1 MRILML
7 SDVIPPENVG
17 GGGKIVWELAK
28 GLHQGGH
35 DVRLIATTRGAYFEE
50 VREGILTYHLHSD
63 YRYRYNAYIGLYN
76 PQTISHLRR
85 LYAALKP
92 DVINAANVHIHLSY
106 SSLSL
111 AKRLGIPLVF
121 NAHEVMPF
129 AYAKVDHYINA
140 ATPCEVDASAFRLPP
155 LYNLRQMR
163 TRYNPLRNIAIR
175 RILTNAPTR
184 RLACSHTLKLALEA
198 NDLPPFEV
206 AHNGIDP
213 ATMLASESA
222 IESLRD
228 RLGLR
233 GRRVILFAGRLSVGK
248 GSRQILAALAK
259 IAEQIP
265 DVALLCL
272 TTATPAEQGIEGSEY
287 TALREK
293 HIVQGGWLEGE
304 TLAAAYHLA
313 DVVVF
318 PSITHDPFGLV
329 NLEAMAARKPVVA
342 TCFGGAREVVVDSE
356 TGYLV
361 NPLQIDGFAD
371 RLTRL
376 LHDPEL
382 RRRMGEAGYQRVNQ
396 HFTLD
401 RLVRQ
406 METVLSDVQS
416 NASISSE

>member
-17 GGGKIVWELAK
+17 GGGKIAWELAK
-28 GLHQGGH
+28 GLHRAGH
-35 DVRLIATTRGAYFEE
+35 DVQLIATTRGAYFEE
-50 VREGILTYHLHSD
+50 IRDGIPTYHLHSD

-76 PQTISHLRR
+76 PQTLPHLRR
-85 LYAALKP
+85 LYAQIKP
-92 DVINAANVHIHLSY
+92 DVLNAANVHIHLSY

-111 AKRLGIPLVF
+111 AKRMGIPVVF
-121 NAHEVMPF
+121 NAHEVMAF

-140 ATPCEVDASAFRLPP
+140 ETPCDVDPSAFRLPP
-155 LYNLRQMR
+155 FYNLRQAR
-163 TRYNPLRNIAIR
+163 LRYNPLRNPIIK
-175 RILTNAPTR
+175 RILTNAPVR

-198 NDLPPFEV
+198 NNLPSFEV
-206 AHNGIDP
+206 AHNGIDLK
-213 ATMLASESA
+213 TLEASSEA
-222 IESLRD
+222 IEALRD

-233 GRRVILFAGRLSVGK
+233 GRRVILFAGRLRVGK

-259 IAEQIP
+259 VAEQLP

-272 TTATPAEQGIEGSEY
+272 TTATPAEQGIDAPEY
-287 TALREK
+287 AHLREN

-342 TCFGGAREVVVDSE
+342 TCFGGAREVVVDGE

-361 NPLQIDGFAD
+361 NPLQTEQLAE

-376 LHDPEL
+376 LQDADL
-382 RRRMGEAGYQRVNQ
+382 RERLGAAGYERVMR

-401 RLVRQ
+401 RLVNQ
-406 METVLSDVQS
+406 METVLTET
-416 NASISSE
+416 AKKHA

>member
-17 GGGKIVWELAK
+17 GGGKIAWELAK
-28 GLHQGGH
+28 GLRHAGH
-35 DVRLIATTRGAYFEE
+35 DVHLIATTRGAYFEE
-50 VREGILTYHLHSD
+50 LRDGIPTYHIHSD

-76 PQTISHLRR
+76 PQTLPHLRR
-85 LYAALKP
+85 LYAQIKP
-92 DVINAANVHIHLSY
+92 DVLNAANVHIHLSY

-111 AKRLGIPLVF
+111 AKRMGIPVVF

-140 ATPCEVDASAFRLPP
+140 NTPCDVDASAFRLPP

-163 TRYNPLRNIAIR
+163 LRYNPLRNLLIR
-175 RILTNAPTR
+175 RILAHAPAH

-198 NDLPPFEV
+198 NGLPPFEV
-206 AHNGIDP
+206 AHNGINP
-213 ATMLASESA
+213 ETMRASSEV
-222 IESLRD
+222 IEALRE

-248 GSRQILAALAK
+248 GSRQILAALTK
-259 IAEQIP
+259 VAEQVP
-265 DVALLCL
+265 HVALLCL
-272 TTATPAEQGIEGSEY
+272 TTATPAEQGIDAPEY
-287 TALREK
+287 AQLRER

-304 TLAAAYHLA
+304 TLAAAYHLS

-342 TCFGGAREVVVDSE
+342 TCFGGAREVVVDGE

-361 NPLQIDGFAD
+361 NPLQIDQLAE

-376 LHDPEL
+376 LLDADL
-382 RRRMGEAGYQRVNQ
+382 RRRMGDSGHERVMR
-396 HFTLD
+396 HFTLA
-401 RLVRQ
+401 RLVGQ
-406 METVLSDVQS
+406 MEQVLSETAKMHS
-416 NASISSE
+416 